1 MRVPSAHSAVIVAVS
16 PLPAMA
22 NRISPSRP
30 NCLPSKIPEARPS
43 VETLA
48 RFAVAAPGLGA
59 SGFAS
64 SSFATSG
71 FASSGFASPSFA
83 VSGLAPD
90 SADFISSVLASSAFA
105 SGAFSPSSGV
115 QVALSEPSFGSSVM
129 CRSFAIGFGVAPL
142 EVTANFPAASTGAA
156 GGSST
161 GAPATNMASNL
172 VSESKGSPAA
182 TMRFASFPFSSVPTR
197 ALMPSSVA
205 GVVVSAASASSLV
218 SPWAIAS
225 PRRLRNEPLSCMRWV
240 VNATVVPA
248 AMKRLGLVGA

>member
-1 MRVPSAHSAVIVAVS
+1 
-16 PLPAMA
+16 MA

-48 RFAVAAPGLGA
+48 RFALAAPGLGA
-59 SGFAS
+59 SGFAP
-64 SSFATSG
+64 
-71 FASSGFASPSFA
+71 SGFASPSFA
-83 VSGLAPD
+83 VSGFASPSFAISGLA
-90 SADFISSVLASSAFA
+90 SSVLPSSAFT

-129 CRSFAIGFGVAPL
+129 CRSLAIGFGVAPL
-142 EVTANFPAASTGAA
+142 AVTANFPAASTGAA

-182 TMRFASFPFSSVPTR
+182 TMRFANFPFSSVPTR